1 MSMSQIGQKNETV
14 PRREFSTHHK
24 RPKTHPFADGF
35 FLRYIV
41 FKETMRLPKEL
52 RDIIWE
58 YIHAFNIIL
67 ELPKKSAI
75 RRLIRKSNQDIL
87 KRFIDVQIS
96 LNNGMLY
103 MSPFFFR
110 NFVLHNPITLSIL
123 TDCVVQSV
131 RLYPSTGALK
141 WLFLDNDLYLRPDY
155 FQILQSSVLFDVI
168 THVEFPVF
176 I

>member
-1 MSMSQIGQKNETV
+1 MSTSQIGQKNETV

-24 RPKTHPFADGF
+24 RPK
-35 FLRYIV
+35 
-41 FKETMRLPKEL
+41 L

-110 NFVLHNPITLSIL
+110 NYVLHNPITLSIL